1 MKKLI
6 ILLLIGITSTLTGAA
21 QSHWQQQINYT
32 IDVTLND
39 AERSLEGFIKIQY
52 SNHSPDTLKFIW
64 IHCWPN
70 AYKNDQTAFS
80 EQLLGNGRTDFYFS
94 DRQQRGYINRLDF
107 RVDDQQARMEDHPQ
121 HIDIIKV
128 ILPNPLPPGGQ
139 VTLSTPFHV
148 QLPYNFSRSGYSST
162 PNLKSNPNNP
172 YPDNNYNITQWYPK
186 PAVYD
191 SKGWHPFPYLD
202 QGEFYSEFAS
212 FDVRITVPQS
222 FTIAATGE
230 LQNSP
235 TLQEIA
241 TTATTQNTPPHSLH
255 KTSPRTHS
263 TKPTPT
269 RARPTGV
276 SHKPPFKP
284 QHPSANQSQ
293 PGLNSGVAST
303 PGAPSLTPAAPG
315 NTKTLVYHGDY
326 IHDFAFF
333 ANKHFTTLHDT
344 LQLPSGRI
352 IQAYSYYTPTASPA
366 WQHSLSYIKDAIRFR
381 SGLIGEYP
389 YNVVTAVE
397 GKMGPGISGMEYPT
411 ITAINNEVTNPKCLD
426 ITIEHE
432 VGHNWFYGILASNER
447 RYAWMDEGLN
457 TYYDNRYKAFKYG
470 AATSNSWLE
479 KKLPAD
485 QQSWNLDILTTVKGD
500 QPIST
505 TSEDFTQ
512 TGYYLSVYTKTGQWL
527 KKLEDTL
534 GTTTFDS
541 CMHEYYRLWSFK
553 HPYPD
558 DLQKVFD
565 ETSHHNTAPF
575 FAQLDQKG
583 PLRPPVHKQL
593 KPTFLFNLRNTDRFN
608 YINFLP
614 AFAWN
619 MYDKFMVGAVIH
631 NYDLPPNPFQF
642 VLVPLYAT
650 GSHQLN
656 GAGGLNYT
664 WRPDRSF
671 RKIEL
676 GITGERFSTITS
688 LDSNGHQLTGGYYK
702 FVPTLRL
709 TFPNKEARSTQEK
722 FIEWK
727 TYLIGEKQ
735 LDHYVQKSTDSS
747 YYPVPGKYNFR
758 YLNQLSLGLRDDRAL
773 YPYNALLQFQQA
785 ASFYRVNFT
794 GNYFFNYVKGG
805 GLEIRLFGAKF
816 GYIGGQSATEDLSRF
831 EPKLTA
837 VRGDE
842 DYTYDNYFIGRSE
855 FTGFASQQIMMRDG
869 NLKLR
874 TDIFQGLQGRSDNWV
889 AAVNL
894 SSTLPRQIVPE
905 WVPLK
910 VFFDFGTYS
919 GAWETDPPTSH
930 FLYVGGLQLSLLRH
944 VVNIYIPLV
953 YSKDFSNQLKT
964 VPDQNTFGKKIS
976 FSVDLQN
983 IKFRKLFSNIPL

>member
-6 ILLLIGITSTLTGAA
+6 FFILTLTAITTRA
-21 QSHWQQQINYT
+21 QSYWQQQINYT

-39 AERSLEGFIKIQY
+39 AERSLDGFIKIQY

-70 AYKNDQTAFS
+70 AYKNDLTAFS

-94 DRQQRGYINRLDF
+94 DRQQRGYINRLNF
-107 RVDDQQARMEDHPQ
+107 RVGDQEARMEDHPQ
-121 HIDIIKV
+121 YIDIIKV
-128 ILPNPLPPGGQ
+128 ILPHPLPPGEQ

-148 QLPYNFSRSGYSST
+148 KLPYDFSRSGYNND
-162 PNLKSNPNNP
+162 PDNPNSS
-172 YPDNNYNITQWYPK
+172 NNYNITQWYPK

-191 SKGWHPFPYLD
+191 NKGWHPIPYLD

-235 TLQEIA
+235 TLQELA
-241 TTATTQNTPPHSLH
+241 
-255 KTSPRTHS
+255 
-263 TKPTPT
+263 PTPT
-269 RARPTGV
+269 PQKQP
-276 SHKPPFKP
+276 SPIKPPHPKP
-284 QHPSANQSQ
+284 GVHHPIQHHP
-293 PGLNSGVAST
+293 VAKKI
-303 PGAPSLTPAAPG
+303 PPPPAPVAQNIP
-315 NTKTLVYHGDY
+315 TKTLVYHGDN

-333 ANKHFTTLHDT
+333 AAKNWRTLHDT

-352 IQAYSYYTPTASPA
+352 IQVYAYYPPTASSA
-366 WQHSLSYIKDAIRFR
+366 WQNSIHYIKDAISFR
-381 SGLIGEYP
+381 SSLIGEYP
-389 YNVVTAVE
+389 YNVATAVE
-397 GKMGPGISGMEYPT
+397 TKMGPGIGGMEYPT
-411 ITAINNEVTNPKCLD
+411 ITAINNDVTDPKSLD

-432 VGHNWFYGILASNER
+432 LGHNWFYGILGTNER
-447 RYAWMDEGLN
+447 RYAWMDEGIN
-457 TYYDNRYKAFKYG
+457 TYYDNRYKTFKYG
-470 AATSNSWLE
+470 TAAPNSWLG

-485 QQSWNLDILTTVKGD
+485 EQSWGLDILTTVKGD

-505 TSEDFTQ
+505 SSEDFTQ
-512 TGYYLSVYTKTGQWL
+512 TGYFLAVYTKTSQWL

-534 GTTTFDS
+534 GRATFDS
-541 CMHEYYRLWSFK
+541 CMHEYYRRWSFK

-565 ETSHHNTAPF
+565 ETGHYNTSPL

-583 PLRPPVHKQL
+583 PLQPPAHKQL
-593 KPTFLFNLRNTDRFN
+593 KPAFLFNFRNTDKYN

-614 AFAWN
+614 AAGYN
-619 MYDKFMVGAVIH
+619 KYDKFMIGAVIH
-631 NYDLPPNPFQF
+631 NYNLPPTPFQF

-671 RKIEL
+671 RKIDL
-676 GITGERFSTITS
+676 GITGERFSTVTGI
-688 LDSNGHQLTGGYYK
+688 DSNGHHLTGGYYK
-702 FVPTLRL
+702 LVPTLRL

-735 LDHYVQKSTDSS
+735 LDHYVQKSTDSF

-758 YLNQLSLGLRDDRAL
+758 YLNQLSLGIRDDRVL
-773 YPYNALLQFQQA
+773 YPYSALLQFQQA
-785 ASFYRVNFT
+785 ASFYRINFT

-805 GLEIRLFGAKF
+805 GLDLRLFGAKF
-816 GYIGGQSATEDLSRF
+816 GYIGGQSGAEDLSRF

-919 GAWETDPPTSH
+919 GAWQTDPPTSH
-930 FLYVGGLQLSLLRH
+930 FLYVGGLQLSLIKH

-976 FSVDLQN
+976 FSIDLQN
-983 IKFRKLFSNIPL
+983 IQYRKLFSNIPL

>member
-1 MKKLI
+1 MKKFI
-6 ILLLIGITSTLTGAA
+6 ILLLIGISSTLTGAA
-21 QSHWQQQINYT
+21 QSPWQQQINYT

-39 AERSLEGFIKIQY
+39 AERSLDGFIKIQY

-128 ILPNPLPPGGQ
+128 ILPIPLPPGGQ
-139 VTLSTPFHV
+139 ITLSTPFHV

-162 PNLKSNPNNP
+162 PNLKSNPNKT
-172 YPDNNYNITQWYPK
+172 YPDNSYNITQWYPK

-191 SKGWHPFPYLD
+191 SKGWHPIPYLD

-222 FTIAATGE
+222 FTIAGTGE

-241 TTATTQNTPPHSLH
+241 PGTAFIQSSPIKPPH
-255 KTSPRTHS
+255 P
-263 TKPTPT
+263 KPGGHHPIQHHPIPKKIPQ
-269 RARPTGV
+269 RPA
-276 SHKPPFKP
+276 P
-284 QHPSANQSQ
+284 
-293 PGLNSGVAST
+293 VAQNIS
-303 PGAPSLTPAAPG
+303 
-315 NTKTLVYHGDY
+315 TKTLVYHQTN

-333 ANKHFTTLHDT
+333 ANKHFNTLHDT

-352 IQAYSYYTPTASPA
+352 IQVYSYFTPTASPA
-366 WQHSLSYIKDAIRFR
+366 WQHSLSYIKDAIKFR
-381 SGLIGEYP
+381 SSLIAEYP

-397 GKMGPGISGMEYPT
+397 SKMGPGIGGMEYPT
-411 ITAINNEVTNPKCLD
+411 ITAINNDVTDPKNLD

-432 VGHNWFYGILASNER
+432 VGHNWFYGILGSNER
-447 RYAWMDEGLN
+447 QYAWMDEGLN
-457 TYYDNRYKAFKYG
+457 TYYDNRYESFKYG
-470 AATSNSWLE
+470 AATPNSWLG

-485 QQSWNLDILTTVKGD
+485 RQSLSLDILTAVKGD

-512 TGYYLSVYTKTGQWL
+512 TGYYVSVYTKTGLWL

-541 CMHEYYRLWSFK
+541 CIHEYYRLWSFK

-565 ETSHHNTAPF
+565 ETSHHNTAPL

-593 KPTFLFNLRNTDRFN
+593 KPTFLFNFRNTDKFN

-642 VLVPLYAT
+642 VLTPLYAT

-656 GAGGLNYT
+656 GTGGLNYT

-676 GITGERFSTITS
+676 GITGERFSTITG

-702 FVPTLRL
+702 LVPTLRV

-735 LDHYVQKSTDSS
+735 LDHYVQKSTDSF

-805 GLEIRLFGAKF
+805 GLGLRLFGAKF

-842 DYTYDNYFIGRSE
+842 DYTYENYFIGRSE

-919 GAWETDPPTSH
+919 GAWEADPLTSH
-930 FLYVGGLQLSLLRH
+930 FLYIGGLQLSLLQH
-944 VVNIYIPLV
+944 VVNIYVPLV
-953 YSKDFSNQLKT
+953 YSKDYSNQLKT
-964 VPDQNTFGKKIS
+964 VPDQNTFWKKIS

-983 IKFRKLFSNIPL
+983 IKFRKIFSNIPL

>member
-6 ILLLIGITSTLTGAA
+6 FFILTFTSAITTRA
-21 QSHWQQQINYT
+21 QSNWQQQINYT

-39 AERSLEGFIKIQY
+39 AERSLDGFIKIQY

-107 RVDDQQARMEDHPQ
+107 RADDQEARMEDHPQ
-121 HIDIIKV
+121 YIDIIKV

-148 QLPYNFSRSGYSST
+148 KLPYNFSRSGYVALPT
-162 PNLKSNPNNP
+162 SNPNNS
-172 YPDNNYNITQWYPK
+172 YTDNSYNIAQWYPK

-191 SKGWHPFPYLD
+191 NKGWHPIPYLD

-235 TLQEIA
+235 SLQEIA
-241 TTATTQNTPPHSLH
+241 PAIAVTHPSPIKPPH
-255 KTSPRTHS
+255 P
-263 TKPTPT
+263 KPGGHHPI
-269 RARPTGV
+269 
-276 SHKPPFKP
+276 
-284 QHPSANQSQ
+284 QHPPSPSHTVSRAPAKRSPQKRSA
-293 PGLNSGVAST
+293 PAPVAQNI
-303 PGAPSLTPAAPG
+303 P
-315 NTKTLVYHGDY
+315 TKTLVYHQNN

-333 ANKHFTTLHDT
+333 ASKHFSTLHDT

-352 IQAYSYYTPTASPA
+352 IQVYSYSTPTANPA
-366 WQHSLSYIKDAIRFR
+366 WQNSLNYIKDAIRFR
-381 SGLIGEYP
+381 SSLVGEYP
-389 YNVVTAVE
+389 FNVVTAVE
-397 GKMGPGISGMEYPT
+397 TKMGPGIGGMEYPT
-411 ITAINNEVTNPKCLD
+411 ITAIASDVTDPKALD

-432 VGHNWFYGILASNER
+432 VGHNWFYGILGTNER
-447 RYAWMDEGLN
+447 QYAWMDEGIN
-457 TYYDNRYKAFKYG
+457 TYYDNRYKAYKYPTTTPDNWLFK
-470 AATSNSWLE
+470 
-479 KKLPAD
+479 KFPAD
-485 QQSWNLDILTTVKGD
+485 GQQWSLDILEATRND

-505 TSEDFTQ
+505 TSGTFTQ
-512 TGYYLSVYTKTGQWL
+512 TGYYLAVYAKTGEWL
-527 KKLEDTL
+527 KKIEDSL

-541 CMHEYYRLWSFK
+541 CMHEYYRRWSFK

-565 ETSHHNTAPF
+565 ETSHHNTAPL

-583 PLRPPVHKQL
+583 PLHPPVRKQL
-593 KPTFLFNLRNTDRFN
+593 KPTFLFNFRNTDKFN
-608 YINFLP
+608 YINILP
-614 AFAWN
+614 AFAYN
-619 MYDKFMVGAVIH
+619 KYDQFMVGAAIH
-631 NYDLPPNPFQF
+631 NYDLPPTPFQF
-642 VLVPLYAT
+642 FLVPLYAT

-656 GAGGLNYT
+656 GTGGLNYT

-671 RKIEL
+671 RKIDL
-676 GITGERFSTITS
+676 GITGERFSTIS
-688 LDSNGHQLTGGYYK
+688 GLDSNGHQLTGGYYK
-702 FVPTLRL
+702 LAPTLRL

-727 TYLIGEKQ
+727 TYLIGEKE

-758 YLNQLSLGLRDDRAL
+758 YLNQLSLGFRDDRAL
-773 YPYNALLQFQQA
+773 YPYNALLQVQQA
-785 ASFYRVNFT
+785 ASFYRINFT

-805 GLEIRLFGAKF
+805 GLDMRLFGAKF
-816 GYIGGQSATEDLSRF
+816 GYIGGQSATEDLTRF

-842 DYTYDNYFIGRSE
+842 DYTYENYFIGRSE

-874 TDIFQGLQGRSDNWV
+874 TDLFQGLQGRSDNWV

-905 WVPLK
+905 WIPLK

-919 GAWETDPPTSH
+919 GAWQTDPPTSH
-930 FLYVGGLQLSLLRH
+930 FLYVGGLQLSLLKQ

>member
-1 MKKLI
+1 MKKLTFF
-6 ILLLIGITSTLTGAA
+6 ILSLCAALTGAA
-21 QSHWQQQINYT
+21 QSYWQQQINYT
-32 IDVTLND
+32 IDITLND
-39 AERSLEGFIKIQY
+39 AERSLDGFIKIQY
-52 SNHSPDTLKFIW
+52 TNNSPDTLKFIW

-70 AYKNDQTAFS
+70 AYKNDLTAFS

-107 RVDDQQARMEDHPQ
+107 RVDDQEARMEDHPQ
-121 HIDIIKV
+121 YIDIIKV

-139 VTLSTPFHV
+139 ITLSTPFHV
-148 QLPYNFSRSGYSST
+148 RLPYNFSGSGYSST
-162 PNLKSNPNNP
+162 SNLNSSNP
-172 YPDNNYNITQWYPK
+172 YPDNAYNITHWYPK

-191 SKGWHPFPYLD
+191 SKGWHPIPYLD

-235 TLQEIA
+235 ALQEIA
-241 TTATTQNTPPHSLH
+241 PTTATNAPITTPQNRPQHQPH
-255 KTSPRTHS
+255 KTSPHTSQNHTPHTNS
-263 TKPTPT
+263 TKPALTKKIAPQ
-269 RARPTGV
+269 RP
-276 SHKPPFKP
+276 
-284 QHPSANQSQ
+284 
-293 PGLNSGVAST
+293 
-303 PGAPSLTPAAPG
+303 APLAQNIS
-315 NTKTLVYHGDY
+315 TKTIVYHQNN

-333 ANKHFTTLHDT
+333 ANKHFKTDHDT
-344 LQLPSGRI
+344 LRLPSGRI
-352 IQAYSYYTPTASPA
+352 IQVYAYYTPTASPA
-366 WQHSLSYIKDAIRFR
+366 WQNSVKYIKDAIKFR
-381 SGLIGEYP
+381 SSLIGEYP
-389 YNVVTAVE
+389 FNVVTAVE
-397 GKMGPGISGMEYPT
+397 TQTMPGVGGMEYPT
-411 ITAINNEVTNPKCLD
+411 ITAINKDVTHPRNLD

-432 VGHNWFYGILASNER
+432 VGHNWFYGILGTNER

-457 TYYDNRYKAFKYG
+457 TYYDNRYKAFKYP
-470 AATSNSWLE
+470 AVTPDNWLE

-485 QQSWNLDILTTVKGD
+485 QQQWRLDILTSVKGD

-505 TSEDFTQ
+505 TSEDFTK
-512 TGYYLSVYTKTGQWL
+512 TGYSLAVYTKTGEWL

-541 CMHEYYRLWSFK
+541 CMHEYYRRWSFK

-565 ETSHHNTAPF
+565 QTSHYNTAPL
-575 FAQLDQKG
+575 FARLDQKG
-583 PLRPPVHKQL
+583 PLNPPVHKQL
-593 KPTFLFNLRNTDRFN
+593 KPTFLFNFRNTDKFN

-619 MYDKFMVGAVIH
+619 RYDRFMVGAVIH

-656 GAGGLNYT
+656 GTGGLNYT

-671 RKIEL
+671 RKIDL
-676 GITGERFSTITS
+676 GITGERFSTIS
-688 LDSNGHQLTGGYYK
+688 GIDSNGQKLTGGYYK
-702 FVPTLRL
+702 LVPTLRL
-709 TFPNKEARSTQEK
+709 TFPNKEARSTREK

-735 LDHYVQKSTDSS
+735 LDHYVQKSTDSF

-773 YPYNALLQFQQA
+773 YPYSAMLLFQQA

-805 GLEIRLFGAKF
+805 GLDLRLFGAKF

-837 VRGDE
+837 VRGNE
-842 DYTYDNYFIGRSE
+842 DYTYENYFIGRSE

-874 TDIFQGLQGRSDNWV
+874 TDLFQGLQGRSDNWV

-910 VFFDFGTYS
+910 VFLDFGTYS
-919 GAWETDPPTSH
+919 GAWQTDPPTSH
-930 FLYVGGLQLSLLRH
+930 FLYVGGLQLALLKN

-964 VPDQNTFGKKIS
+964 VPDQNSFGKRIS